1 VKPFLC
7 LITLLLLIASCG
19 QNDFRNTYVPSE
31 KQKLVNEIRKNV
43 AQDIKMKLNLS
54 PCGTGGQMMHQIEM
68 LALAFNYYQP
78 ITIEEGRN
86 LLITSIDIFVKAV
99 NDDERIRPYLANYP
113 FEPKNVQIRIF
124 LRNPN
129 GSNPGPGEFAVI
141 SSIDGILE
149 YDVNDPKNPL
159 FTTIHK
165 ESYQEALQ
173 AQKTSDSHLLKIA
186 Q

>member
-1 VKPFLC
+1 MK
-7 LITLLLLIASCG
+7 LLLYSIAILLATVGCNNSPNSY
-19 QNDFRNTYVPSE
+19 QIRNDE
-31 KQKLVNEIRKNV
+31 KIANELMKNV
-43 AQDIKMKLNLS
+43 AQELNTKLNLY
-54 PCGTGGQMMHQIEM
+54 PCGTGGRMMHEIKM
-68 LALAFNYYQP
+68 LALAFDYYQP